1 MDSNRELNKLKYIV
15 NKDIEINDTVYN
27 FVGDIEYLIKEH
39 YIVNKAL
46 RKRLYEIADSLD
58 KELEKIFNDMKWSF
72 NQYETNQTAL
82 IKGKINELKDIIYVF
97 NEIKSKY
104 LIELESFKSSI
115 VETNKNQYTELT
127 NYVNDNVNLA
137 KNELNK
143 LIFEKTLTLS
153 QTIDQEIQA
162 LKSLK
167 NSVESIKLNSETK
180 FLSLNELETK
190 LNTKLSQL
198 ENINE
203 LVKSILNDNLK
214 LYGIG
219 TNEIN
224 NFNLNN
230 YLKNGLYVNN
240 RDESRIGNITT
251 SVVNFQ
257 YDNKWGVQLA
267 LTEEDDPKLYI
278 RAKRNGNWT
287 SYKEVAYKKDIE
299 DIYTMADFINN
310 FKTN

>member
-27 FVGDIEYLIKEH
+27 FIGDIEYLIKEH

-58 KELEKIFNDMKWSF
+58 KELEKIFNDMKLSF

-97 NEIKSKY
+97 NGIKSKY
-104 LIELESFKSSI
+104 LTELENFKLSI

-143 LIFEKTLTLS
+143 QIFEKSIELT
-153 QTIDQEIQA
+153 QTIEQEIQV

-167 NSVESIKLNSETK
+167 NSVESIKLNSESK
-180 FLSLNELETK
+180 FLTLNELEIK
-190 LNTKLSQL
+190 LNNKLSQL

-203 LVKSILNDNLK
+203 LIKSILNDNLK

-224 NFNLNN
+224 LVDFNS
-230 YLKNGLYVNN
+230 YLKNGIYITNSGAN
-240 RDESRIGNITT
+240 RINSKTT
-251 SVVNFQ
+251 SIINIQ
-257 YDNKWGVQLA
+257 YDTKWGVQLA
-267 LTEEDDPKLYI
+267 MTEEDDPKLYI
-278 RAKRNGNWT
+278 RAKRNGIWT

-299 DIYTMADFINN
+299 DIYTINDFIDN